1 MDFHEKKRVGVNQMD
16 FVQFVKHIEEHNWK
30 VHGVQIMKDGEV
42 LHQYGDVAEQR
53 YPIYS
58 ATKAITSTAV
68 GLAVDEGKFSIEE
81 SVWEY
86 LKGEVPAYASQKQI
100 DNLKKITIRRLL
112 TMSVDGYPFR
122 PEGNNWLEF
131 SLMYPLKQVE
141 IPFFSYSNIPAY
153 LVSVA
158 LEKALNEHLIF
169 YLTPRLL
176 EPLSIK
182 NPPYG
187 NCPSGHFYGASKM
200 ELTVEELGRLGRL
213 YLQKGC
219 FNNQRILSESW
230 IEQATT
236 SHISNR
242 EGGYGY
248 FIWKYENGYRISG
261 KWGQRCFVFPE
272 EKMTITYLANMKSG
286 SEILTETMEK
296 FLRER

>member
-1 MDFHEKKRVGVNQMD
+1 MDFE
-16 FVQFVKHIEEHNWK
+16 QFIKTIEEHRWG
-30 VHGVQIMKDGEV
+30 VHGVQIMQNGEV
-42 LHQYGDVAEQR
+42 LHQYGDVKNCR

-58 ATKAITSTAV
+58 ATKAFTSTAV

-86 LKGEVPAYASQKQI
+86 LKEEVPTYASQRQVE
-100 DNLKKITIRRLL
+100 NLKKITIKRLL

-122 PEGNNWLEF
+122 PEGDNWLEF
-131 SLMYPLKQVE
+131 SLMYPPRQVE
-141 IPFFSYSNIPAY
+141 MPIFSYSNIPAY
-153 LVSVA
+153 LVGVA
-158 LEKALNEHLIF
+158 LEKALDEHLIS

-187 NCPSGHFYGASKM
+187 NCSSGYFYGASKM
-200 ELTVEELGRLGRL
+200 ELTVEELGRLGSL

-219 FNNQRILSESW
+219 FNHQRILSESW

-248 FIWKYENGYRISG
+248 FIWKYKNGYRISG

-286 SEILTETMEK
+286 SEVLTETMEK